1 MFPLKVTGNSMR
13 RGHRPYFPSV
23 QTPSR
28 QSSELFLQLERIL
41 GAQPPPD
48 MDAALAEQRKTVGV
62 LAAFSSFVSRS
73 CPRPALK
80 NAIRKFLLDHAL
92 RIEQLSDGVAHPT
105 LTAATRSGRKFD
117 TYDIWDARTY
127 ACAILECLMR
137 GRKYS
142 REQAAEIVASEQ
154 PILQRLMRGA
164 TQAKIIENNRKPGVK
179 RAAQTELAHAILSW
193 HSQFQQGTA
202 PEIIQ
207 GAWSALRQMLDFPG
221 KPDGMGRPRCLIL
234 TTCTTK
240 IRDDHASE
248 RRKLSQPNK
257 PLI

>member
-1 MFPLKVTGNSMR
+1 
-13 RGHRPYFPSV
+13 
-23 QTPSR
+23 
-28 QSSELFLQLERIL
+28 
-41 GAQPPPD
+41 
-48 MDAALAEQRKTVGV
+48 MDAALAVQRKTNRV

-73 CPRPALK
+73 CPRPELK
-80 NAIRKFLLDHAL
+80 NAISKFLLEHAFC
-92 RIEQLSDGVAHPT
+92 IEQLSDGVAHPT

-117 TYDIWDARTY
+117 TYDIWHARTY

-142 REQAAEIVASEQ
+142 RKQAAEIVASEQ

-193 HSQFQQGTA
+193 HSQFQQGIA

-207 GAWSALRQMLDFPG
+207 GAWSVLRQMLDFPG
-221 KPDGMGRPRCLIL
+221 SPTEWDARAVLFSQLVRQK
-234 TTCTTK
+234 
-240 IRDDHASE
+240 SE
-248 RRKLSQPNK
+248 MIMLPSGEN
-257 PLI
+257 